1 MTMADN
7 FALNKVRFFEYGKQ
21 APSHSRFKGVMDQTA
36 LVGYYQYTSEEEK
49 NEKSSELDNLKEG
62 GYLGYVDKDEY
73 TFISEF
79 DGWLNKENRQEFET
93 MLADSFSK
101 NGDLWW
107 ETIISLKSE
116 ENANEYGLETPEDYK
131 LLVERCMPK
140 ICRMMNLEQ
149 ENVIWWANRHVDT
162 EHPHIHLNWLEKGK
176 DKTRTRGQITDK
188 ELKRLKNIVATELNH
203 MKEINLGIDD
213 TWKKNIFKQ
222 KDQAFHELINAL
234 GKNAFDRNIVTLS
247 QLYSILPKKGRLSY
261 NAYVMKPYKP
271 LIDSITK
278 KIISDNEFKGLFDEY
293 VEMLEKLTNYQN
305 RSLSSDGKVDIA
317 TIKDTEMEKL
327 YSQIGNMIIKDYK
340 KKELQRK
347 NEEKKEIRMEQVPSL
362 KEIYGVGEI
371 KRFTIN
377 QSLIESID
385 DKGMFMRVPRTRGEM
400 YMYLPEDKCKKI
412 GEETWQFD
420 FDENKVFDIYDKNG
434 IKSKTLSGNEIL
446 KYWDEKE
453 RLSSYDEMKM
463 EQVPSLESMKDLNS
477 KYLAFTVNKKLIE
490 EFDRGKI
497 FCRIP
502 NTRGTKYMYL
512 EQDQWQQLNQFTVR
526 YLFDVNKKV
535 NIYTINKELIE
546 TINGSELLN
555 YWERKNISELTEKE
569 KLKIGKKGERRRTNR
584 KYMKQEINSTKT
596 QVDEDL
602 YRKKKT
608 IGYYKKR
615 ARRWQKG
622 RNIGVSDSELYREM
636 MEWERNNGI
645 GQNL

>member
-1 MTMADN
+1 
-7 FALNKVRFFEYGKQ
+7 
-21 APSHSRFKGVMDQTA
+21 
-36 LVGYYQYTSEEEK
+36 
-49 NEKSSELDNLKEG
+49 
-62 GYLGYVDKDEY
+62 
-73 TFISEF
+73 
-79 DGWLNKENRQEFET
+79 
-93 MLADSFSK
+93 
-101 NGDLWW
+101 
-107 ETIISLKSE
+107 
-116 ENANEYGLETPEDYK
+116 
-131 LLVERCMPK
+131 
-140 ICRMMNLEQ
+140 
-149 ENVIWWANRHVDT
+149 
-162 EHPHIHLNWLEKGK
+162 
-176 DKTRTRGQITDK
+176 
-188 ELKRLKNIVATELNH
+188 
-203 MKEINLGIDD
+203 
-213 TWKKNIFKQ
+213 
-222 KDQAFHELINAL
+222 
-234 GKNAFDRNIVTLS
+234 
-247 QLYSILPKKGRLSY
+247 
-261 NAYVMKPYKP
+261 
-271 LIDSITK
+271 
-278 KIISDNEFKGLFDEY
+278 
-293 VEMLEKLTNYQN
+293 
-305 RSLSSDGKVDIA
+305 
-317 TIKDTEMEKL
+317 
-327 YSQIGNMIIKDYK
+327 MIIKDYK

-347 NEEKKEIRMEQVPSL
+347 NEEKIETRMEQVPSL

-420 FDENKVFDIYDKNG
+420 FDENKMFDIYDKNG

-453 RLSSYDEMKM
+453 RLSSHDEMKM
-463 EQVPSLESMKDLNS
+463 EQVPSLESMNDLNS

-502 NTRGTKYMYL
+502 NTRATKYMYL

-546 TINGSELLN
+546 TVNGSELLN
-555 YWERKNISELTEKE
+555 YWDRKNISELTEKE
-569 KLKIGKKGERRRTNR
+569 KSKIGKKGERRRTNR